1 MDLSS
6 EDGGA
11 FKLDFE
17 GLHAHDTGAF
27 FAMMKPPGCVM
38 IYLDSVILTEHHALR
53 SPIDLRQLSAHV
65 PQTFRNMTAYAVESE
80 LKSRLERYENTF
92 ASVGTSQS
100 GSSSTG
106 TFH

>member
-6 EDGGA
+6 QDGGT

-38 IYLDSVILTEHHALR
+38 IYLDSVILTEQ
-53 SPIDLRQLSAHV
+53 SC
-65 PQTFRNMTAYAVESE
+65 PQIP
-80 LKSRLERYENTF
+80 
-92 ASVGTSQS
+92 
-100 GSSSTG
+100 
-106 TFH
+106 H